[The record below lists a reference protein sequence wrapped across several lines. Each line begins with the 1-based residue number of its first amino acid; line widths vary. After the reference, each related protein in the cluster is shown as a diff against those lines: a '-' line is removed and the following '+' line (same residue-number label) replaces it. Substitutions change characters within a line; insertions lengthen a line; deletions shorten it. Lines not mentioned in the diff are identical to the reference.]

1 VWTTA
6 GLLGVGD
13 LDGWLM
19 ISCSEDLAFENSSIE
34 GPVARAIV
42 GVAGAGVLCFGV
54 IVWIG
59 LANAIWALGSL
70 PGTGP
75 CRMYAE
81 L

>member
-42 GVAGAGVLCFGV
+42 GVAGAGVL
-54 IVWIG
+54 
-59 LANAIWALGSL
+59 
-70 PGTGP
+70 
-75 CRMYAE
+75 
-81 L
+81 